1 MRMLKPVMGMV
12 LGLLVMLPLQAAEPA
27 AAAGPEQKTT
37 KELLE
42 EFRGELQ
49 AIETEVVSKSI
60 SLTTDEAAKFW
71 PLFKKFQA
79 EQATI
84 IDGQI
89 DAVREYA
96 GDYADMNDEDAMEYV
111 QALLV
116 RDQRINDLRE
126 KYLAE
131 YAKVIDPGKAARVVH
146 ISRRLGLASQARL
159 ANAIPL
165 VH

>member
-1 MRMLKPVMGMV
+1 MLKPVMGMV